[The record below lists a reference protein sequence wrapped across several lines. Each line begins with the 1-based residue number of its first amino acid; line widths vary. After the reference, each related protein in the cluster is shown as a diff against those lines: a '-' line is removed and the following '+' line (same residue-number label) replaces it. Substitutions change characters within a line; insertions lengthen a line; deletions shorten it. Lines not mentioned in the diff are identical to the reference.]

1 MFPSKLLSDFGTL
14 FEVKP
19 ILGQLFKNDTIDIS
33 RFPIFQTIRRQHN
46 LANHREITFFLN
58 AQTGIYET
66 EPVGPCRT
74 SRTADQTGT
83 NFFEAVYRRS
93 LHVV

>member
-33 RFPIFQTIRRQHN
+33 RFPIFQKIRRQHN

-58 AQTGIYET
+58 AQTGIYGP
-66 EPVGPCRT
+66 EPIGPTAMLDQSVCR
-74 SRTADQTGT
+74 SDEART
-83 NFFEAVYRRS
+83 NFLSS
-93 LHVV
+93 LL